1 MKEDAMRDGRMNEIR
16 TGGATGHG
24 WRVMWAAALAGFMFA
39 APVIAAA
46 GPVSHKEVRLP
57 RVDRRAIENLQR
69 WVNGGHD
76 AWCKDAREVASAEL
90 RRVAPEFSGERFD
103 LVSLPVDSEEI
114 SAKRAVFTWSAMDGS
129 ARYRVTVERYDWLK
143 MLAGGES
150 KTVWVPSRVEI
161 TRTERPAAEK
171 RVMREIPKA

>member
-1 MKEDAMRDGRMNEIR
+1 MRCGQMIETNTGRKNGAGMRAIR
-16 TGGATGHG
+16 AGAL
-24 WRVMWAAALAGFMFA
+24 AALIFV

-46 GPVSHKEVRLP
+46 APVSHKEVRIP

-76 AWCKDAREVASAEL
+76 EWCKDAREVASAEL

-103 LVSLPVDSEEI
+103 LVSLPVDSEEK

-143 MLAGGES
+143 MLAGAES
-150 KTVWVPSRVEI
+150 QMVWVPSRVEI
-161 TRTERPAAEK
+161 TRMERHAAKEEMA
-171 RVMREIPKA
+171 VREIPRA

>member
-1 MKEDAMRDGRMNEIR
+1 MRDRRMNEIR
-16 TGGATGHG
+16 TGGAGSHG
-24 WRVMWAAALAGFMFA
+24 WRVIRAATLAGLIFA

-46 GPVSHKEVRLP
+46 GPVLHKEVRLP

-76 AWCKDAREVASAEL
+76 EWCKDAREVASAEL

-103 LVSLPVDSEEI
+103 LVSLPVDSEEK

-143 MLAGGES
+143 MLAGGAS
-150 KTVWVPSRVEI
+150 KMVWVPSRVEI
-161 TRTERPAAEK
+161 TRTERLAANE
-171 RVMREIPKA
+171 RMVVREIPRA